1 MDEPDLRPLTDA
13 ELEAIPVFP
22 LPRVVFFP
30 GSVLPLHLFEP
41 RYRQMM
47 EHCLSDG
54 PMAMAVTMLAPGW
67 EDDYEGYPPIHAIAG
82 AGRIVEHR
90 RRSDGR
96 FDLLLAG
103 VHRVRLE
110 ELEGGDRPFRQAR
123 ATVLPDR
130 VPEAASALLPQVRA
144 TAAAVVALIRETYPD
159 FTLDIEADTPPGIVA
174 DRIAD
179 RLVSEPDVRQRL
191 LEAEDVKVRLA
202 VAADELLE
210 LLGHLRGQGRG
221 GALH

>member
-1 MDEPDLRPLTDA
+1 MQDELRPLA
-13 ELEAIPVFP
+13 PEALERLPVFP

-41 RYRQMM
+41 RYREMM
-47 EHCLSDG
+47 EHCIDG

-67 EDDYEGYPPIHAIAG
+67 EDEYDSNPPIHELAG

-90 RRSDGR
+90 RRPDGR

-110 ELEGGDRPFRQAR
+110 ELPDEEGRHFRMAK

-130 VPEAASALLPQVRA
+130 VPEAVGRALPSVLA
-144 TAAAVVALIRETYPD
+144 TASSVVTLIRERYPD
-159 FTLDIEADTPPGIVA
+159 FTLDVGAGTPPGLVA

-179 RLVSEPDVRQRL
+179 RLVSEPEARQRL
-191 LEAEDVKVRLA
+191 LEALDVKVRLHH
-202 VAADELLE
+202 VADELVD
-210 LLGHLRGQGRG
+210 LLAHLRAEGFG
-221 GALH
+221 GALN